1 MKKNYTICTL
11 MIFSLFFLKS
21 VGFLYAEEIA
31 GEQTVSA
38 EQDAQNQVQEGQID
52 SELNIEDGST
62 DETLAETDS
71 AAARPSIGRLVFTL
85 GAAGILNTDKNSA
98 PSPVL
103 FSVGAGAQFRFYENR
118 IMSISA
124 APHGQFFA
132 SFYFWDKSRKLVL
145 PAEPEQRI
153 AYVPAIMVDSPVL
166 FHFPVKKSVFA
177 AGIGPS
183 FLIRFAARAIKVPS
197 SEDNNIRLMNEW
209 FWQNGRFFYPSLHLS
224 WDYIFPS
231 GIAAGIGLKAYLS
244 TGGLVDKR
252 GLDGSMITFSAR
264 LIPERKK

>member
-1 MKKNYTICTL
+1 MKKNYTICSL
-11 MIFSLFFLKS
+11 MLFSLFFLKG
-21 VGFLYAEEIA
+21 VGSLYAEETA

-62 DETLAETDS
+62 DEVLPKNDS
-71 AAARPSIGRLVFTL
+71 AAARPSVGRLVFTL

-103 FSVGAGAQFRFYENR
+103 FSVGAGGQFPVYTNKNM
-118 IMSISA
+118 ILSV
-124 APHGQFFA
+124 APHGQFFS

-183 FLIRFAARAIKVPS
+183 FLVRFAARAIKVPS
-197 SEDNNIRLMNEW
+197 SEDNSIRLMNEW
-209 FWQNGRFFYPSLHLS
+209 FWQNGRVFYNTRHLS
-224 WDYIFPS
+224 RDDKLPRGS
-231 GIAAGIGLKAYLS
+231 TAGRGLKTYN
-244 TGGLVDKR
+244 
-252 GLDGSMITFSAR
+252 
-264 LIPERKK
+264 

>member
-38 EQDAQNQVQEGQID
+38 EQEQNAQNQVQEREID

-62 DETLAETDS
+62 NETLPENDS
-71 AAARPSIGRLVFTL
+71 AALQSSIGRLVFTL

-209 FWQNGRFFYPSLHLS
+209 FWQNGRVLYPTRPFS
-224 WDYIFPS
+224 W
-231 GIAAGIGLKAYLS
+231 
-244 TGGLVDKR
+244 
-252 GLDGSMITFSAR
+252 
-264 LIPERKK
+264 E